1 MLAQD
6 NWAQEPYE
14 ACRKDLL
21 KETCRARGIRIGG
34 SVDFLISR
42 LRSQDQALMVPWNF
56 SLQENIEPANGAME
70 VMEHKEN
77 INPVEEN
84 MKETQE
90 PQRISESQRIRCWGE
105 VNNLFDHGVM
115 KENINPVEGI
125 MKETQQTQ
133 PPVLP
138 LATRCWGEV
147 HKGLEAYGIMNEN
160 INYVEEIME
169 ETQEPQANQELEEE
183 PPVTKAKFSQLSSDQ
198 RKKRIRRWGEV
209 NEGLE
214 FYEIDLGN
222 LPCVVVLESVLEAIE
237 SHNVRPTH
245 INFMFAEENGHG
257 PECKRGRCACL
268 KLKYHED

>member
-1 MLAQD
+1 
-6 NWAQEPYE
+6 
-14 ACRKDLL
+14 
-21 KETCRARGIRIGG
+21 
-34 SVDFLISR
+34 
-42 LRSQDQALMVPWNF
+42 
-56 SLQENIEPANGAME
+56 
-70 VMEHKEN
+70 
-77 INPVEEN
+77 
-84 MKETQE
+84 
-90 PQRISESQRIRCWGE
+90 
-105 VNNLFDHGVM
+105 
-115 KENINPVEGI
+115 
-125 MKETQQTQ
+125 
-133 PPVLP
+133 
-138 LATRCWGEV
+138 
-147 HKGLEAYGIMNEN
+147 MNEN

-183 PPVTKAKFSQLSSDQ
+183 PPVTKAKSSQLSSDQ

-214 FYEIDLGN
+214 FCEIDLGN